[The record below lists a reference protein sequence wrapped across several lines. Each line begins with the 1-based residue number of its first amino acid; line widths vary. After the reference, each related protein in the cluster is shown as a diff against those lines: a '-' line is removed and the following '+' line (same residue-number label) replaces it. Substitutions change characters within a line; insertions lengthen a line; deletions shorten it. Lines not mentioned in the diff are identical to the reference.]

1 MTERPAGSGMSP
13 GAEFAGYVIERRLG
27 AGGMGEVYLAKH
39 PRLPRH
45 DAIKVLAPHLTADP
59 AYRARFEREAEL
71 AAGLR
76 HPAIVAVYDRGE
88 SDGRLWIAMAY
99 VEGRDLAERLA
110 AEGPLAANQVAFVVS
125 TVGDALDRANQ
136 RGLVHRDVKPAN
148 ILLSDDGD
156 VLLADFGIAR
166 SQLPDSSLTA
176 TGTAVGTLDF
186 ASPEQLQ
193 GLAVDGRSDQYS
205 LACTAFALLTGGAPF
220 ADSSAARVISRQ
232 LNEPL
237 PSVLPRRP
245 DLTHAVDAVLAR
257 ATAKDPAQ
265 RYASASEFAATL
277 SGALAQ
283 HPARPPAG
291 PPAGVHQQYSP
302 TVQAPPTLPRPASNR
317 RRLLIAG
324 GVLAVVVALVVG
336 LWVGIPRLLTSEG
349 EYVQEPTDA
358 ARALDLP
365 AITPLLPSLEATPT
379 ASAWRYQAPDGD
391 QNIRVVG
398 AVGDIV
404 LVGRDGA
411 LDIVDAATA
420 KLRRTVPIG
429 GDDAPVECGVDEK
442 ATWAVC
448 QVGFGRSLAFFD
460 LERGVRTASEGV
472 SSSSASF
479 AVVGDRV
486 VVAGGSGE
494 SFDVE
499 VLDRRG
505 HRLWSR
511 ESTSS
516 VAVGGPVVGVTPPK
530 GSGAFATEEVVAVRV
545 ADNKEVARVPVT
557 DDQYVSAPEFAP
569 YATGFTLAGHF
580 YDTDGSQLAAVPDD
594 WRPMYVAQGTSL
606 TTPAPGLPLLAD
618 LDKNIGVVDPETGDV
633 LWSRRLGGAYSA
645 HVTAAGRSALIDNM
659 ASDGDSDI
667 RRFAWFDV
675 ATGAG
680 SSTSGYEVYDML
692 GTDGTRVAVSARDG
706 VRVYGPGGDKPLWTL
721 PVEDGGLSVVSAGGH
736 LYLRGE
742 RIV

>member
-27 AGGMGEVYLAKH
+27 AGGMGEVYLARH

-45 DAIKVLAPHLTADP
+45 DAIKVLASHLTADP

-220 ADSSAARVISRQ
+220 ADSSAARVILRQ

-245 DLTHAVDAVLAR
+245 DLTQAVDAVLAR

-283 HPARPPAG
+283 HPAPQAG
-291 PPAGVHQQYSP
+291 PSAPVHQQYSP

-324 GVLAVVVALVVG
+324 GVVAVVVALVVG
-336 LWVGIPRLLTSEG
+336 LWVGVPRFLTSEG

-365 AITPLLPSLEATPT
+365 EITPLLPSLETKPT
-379 ASAWRYQAPDGD
+379 ASTWRYQPPGGD
-391 QNIRVVG
+391 QYVRVAG

-420 KLRRTVPIG
+420 RLRRTVPIG
-429 GDDAPVECGVDEK
+429 GDDAPVECGADEK

-448 QVGFGRSLAFFD
+448 RVGYDGSLMFFD
-460 LERGVRTASEGV
+460 LERGVRTASEDMP
-472 SSSSASF
+472 SSSAAF
-479 AVVGDRV
+479 AVIGNVV
-486 VVAGGSGE
+486 VVASGSGE

-499 VLDRRG
+499 VLDRRA

-516 VAVGGPVVGVTPPK
+516 VALGGPVVGVTPPK
-530 GSGAFATEEVVAVRV
+530 GSGAFAAEEVVAVRV
-545 ADNKEVARVPVT
+545 ADNKEVARVPVP
-557 DDQYVSAPEFAP
+557 DDQYSVAPELTP

-580 YDTDGSQLAAVPDD
+580 YDTDGRRLAALPGD
-594 WRPMYVAQGTSL
+594 WQPMYVAQGTSL

-633 LWSRRLGGAYSA
+633 LWSRRLDGAYSA

-659 ASDGDSDI
+659 ESDGDADI
-667 RRFAWFDV
+667 RPFAWFDV

-680 SSTSGYEVYDML
+680 SSASGYEVYDML

-706 VRVYGPGGDKPLWTL
+706 VRVYGPDQDTPLWTL
-721 PVEDGGLSVVSAGGH
+721 PVEDGGSSVVSAGGH